1 MKENDIQKYL
11 DDNPEIFLASKLSLK
26 NMLSIFENSFEV
38 EGLDIQLKNSL
49 YLTLFTDF
57 SWRIIQSFTGTDDEF
72 DRFCGILLSEMKTMR
87 EKTKLRKI

>member
-11 DDNPEIFLASKLSLK
+11 DDNPELFLASKLSLK
-26 NMLSIFENSFEV
+26 NMLSVFENSFEI
-38 EGLDIQLKNSL
+38 EGIDIQLKNSL

-57 SWRIIQSFTGTDDEF
+57 SWRIVQSFTDTDKDF
-72 DRFCGILLSEMKTMR
+72 DRFCDVLVSEMKTMR